1 MTSEKEQQ
9 PQTEEAT
16 QETNGG
22 KGKRRQ
28 NSRRKILDAARALF
42 VERGY
47 HDTRPQDISKAAGVG
62 HGTFYLHFADKRECF
77 AAFVEEAQS
86 GLQAEVEKWT
96 AEATNMDE
104 HLRGVLKG
112 TLTFSGQNPGVMTAA
127 ITDPGVIGQGEND
140 CAPKPKSL
148 IEVWAGEWAEGLS
161 RDRDQGRIYADYD
174 IPAISFAICGFVLF
188 ACRYALDNETD
199 TNALVDSTARFLLR
213 ALEVEK

>member
-1 MTSEKEQQ
+1 MSVEKEQE
-9 PQTEEAT
+9 TEVT
-16 QETNGG
+16 TGG
-22 KGKRRQ
+22 KGKRRK
-28 NSRRKILDAARALF
+28 NSRRKILDAARELF

-86 GLQAEVEKWT
+86 SLQAEVDKWT

-112 TLTFSGQNPGVMTAA
+112 VLTFSAEHPGVITAA
-127 ITDPGVIGQGEND
+127 ITDPGVIGQGDTD
-140 CAPKPKSL
+140 CTPKPKSL
-148 IEVWAGEWAEGLS
+148 IEVWATEWAEGLS
-161 RDRDQGRIYADYD
+161 IDRDHGRIHGDYD
-174 IPAISFAICGFVLF
+174 IPAISFSILGFVLF

-199 TNALVDSTARFLLR
+199 TNELVDNTARFLLR
-213 ALEVEK
+213 ALKVDE